1 MRSRFIA
8 ILCCLFLLPSC
19 LIQADNQQ
27 QADTLL
33 KQFHQAIQSQDWNTA
48 KTLFEPSF
56 FATTP
61 KDAWQKSM
69 EDLQSSLGEILSFNI
84 SSKSKDPR
92 FSGDF
97 YIYIVSIQHE
107 HGFSNETVT
116 ILKNID
122 NDQLSIA
129 GHQFK
134 IRSKQ

>member
-8 ILCCLFLLPSC
+8 ILTCLFLLPSC
-19 LIQADNQQ
+19 LTQADNQQ
-27 QADTLL
+27 QADALL
-33 KQFHQAIQSQDWNTA
+33 NQFHQAIQMQQWNA
-48 KTLFEPSF
+48 AQKLFDPSF
-56 FATTP
+56 FVSSP
-61 KDAWQKSM
+61 KAAWQKNM
-69 EDLQSSLGEILSFNI
+69 AETQHALGKIISFNI
-84 SSKSKDPR
+84 SSRSKDPR

-97 YIYIVSIQHE
+97 YIYIVAIQHE